1 MLIGLVILNSSVIKK
16 SLESM
21 LSQGC
26 WQLLCYDI
34 KEYIDFN
41 RNVLPIIYLIQIK
54 MSGLTLSEKQVILAF

>member
-1 MLIGLVILNSSVIKK
+1 
-16 SLESM
+16 M